1 MLTVPAALF
10 RKPRGRRGGASS
22 PPPPPPSGG
31 TVNVLGV
38 TRFDATELDWEV
50 DAETAMTTGSVNVQ
64 ILYDGAWITMPFVG
78 GAPGFTLAGYVD
90 DTALATQWRVIDA
103 QAGITPNLVYQ
114 SAGTI
119 T

>member
-1 MLTVPAALF
+1 
-10 RKPRGRRGGASS
+10 
-22 PPPPPPSGG
+22 
-31 TVNVLGV
+31 VNVLSV
-38 TRFDATELDWEV
+38 SRFDATELDWEV

-64 ILYDGAWITMPFVG
+64 ILYDGEWITMPFVG